1 MFKSSKVGILE
12 FYNLEEMADDEV
24 AAAASPLPEQSPEE
38 QAPAVEPVKVHPIL
52 HLSSL
57 SSGRPWVGGEGPG
70 CE

>member
-38 QAPAVEPVKVHPIL
+38 QAPAVEPVKVYPT
-52 HLSSL
+52 SPPSPL
-57 SSGRPWVGGEGPG
+57 SSGRPWVGGQGPG